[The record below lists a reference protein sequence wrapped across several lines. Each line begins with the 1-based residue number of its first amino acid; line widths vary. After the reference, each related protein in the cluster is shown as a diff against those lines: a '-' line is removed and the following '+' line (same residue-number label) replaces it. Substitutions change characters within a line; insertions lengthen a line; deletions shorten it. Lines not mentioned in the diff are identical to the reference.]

1 MSRICD
7 NLMELTTV
15 RRFEMGRLILI
26 HNVNA
31 PNVGDMQSTWAD
43 PPQGPPSK
51 ERKIMSQTNTP
62 AVAATGATTVWT
74 NAPQGPPEIAQALI
88 ELSQVTHNASC
99 LCDMCDLDVTVTL
112 SDGNIIYNVTFA
124 KDHGD
129 STEIRTEDT
138 TRHVV
143 TTRIVEL
150 EHNNI

>member
-1 MSRICD
+1 MS
-7 NLMELTTV
+7 
-15 RRFEMGRLILI
+15 
-26 HNVNA
+26 
-31 PNVGDMQSTWAD
+31 
-43 PPQGPPSK
+43 
-51 ERKIMSQTNTP
+51 SQTNTP

-88 ELSQVTHNASC
+88 KLSQVTHNASC
-99 LCDMCDLDVTVTL
+99 LCNMCDLDVTVTL

>member
-1 MSRICD
+1 MS
-7 NLMELTTV
+7 
-15 RRFEMGRLILI
+15 
-26 HNVNA
+26 
-31 PNVGDMQSTWAD
+31 P
-43 PPQGPPSK
+43 
-51 ERKIMSQTNTP
+51 QTNTP

-74 NAPQGPPEIAQALI
+74 NAPQGPPEIAAALVS
-88 ELSQVTHNASC
+88 LSQVTHGDAC

-112 SDGNIIYNVTFA
+112 SDGCIIYNVTFA

-129 STEIRTEDT
+129 STEIRTNDT